1 MAQAPPLTLIFHGK
15 TSAPIGRTDLTRLA
29 FSFLRSCVLGSYPA
43 DMDSSPL
50 SPDDFRAA
58 AEVYRELGPDYGE
71 AVAQSFIDQ
80 VNREIVARAA
90 AEASRAQ
97 QPAQVS
103 KLHKHRPPVS
113 GLASGAVVSAVSL
126 ISVLTLMHGSAAA
139 RADWYQWLLGALLV
153 SVVVSVGVAAARK
166 VQINGRLAK

>member
-1 MAQAPPLTLIFHGK
+1 
-15 TSAPIGRTDLTRLA
+15 
-29 FSFLRSCVLGSYPA
+29 
-43 DMDSSPL
+43 MDSSPL

-58 AEVYRELGPDYGE
+58 AEVYRELGPDYGD

-97 QPAQVS
+97 RPADVS

-113 GLASGAVVSAVSL
+113 RLASGAVVSAVSL
-126 ISVLTLMHGSAAA
+126 ISVLILMHGSAAA
-139 RADWYQWLLGALLV
+139 RADWYRARADWGQWILGALLV
-153 SVVVSVGVAAARK
+153 SVVVSIGVAAARK
-166 VQINGRLAK
+166 VQSNGRLAK

>member
-1 MAQAPPLTLIFHGK
+1 
-15 TSAPIGRTDLTRLA
+15 
-29 FSFLRSCVLGSYPA
+29 
-43 DMDSSPL
+43 MDRSPL

-58 AEVYRELGPDYGE
+58 AEVYRELGPEYGE
-71 AVAQSFIDQ
+71 AVAQSFIDH

-90 AEASRAQ
+90 AQVSRAQ
-97 QPAQVS
+97 RPADVP

-113 GLASGAVVSAVSL
+113 GLASGAVVTAVSL
-126 ISVLTLMHGSAAA
+126 ISVLILMQGSAAA

>member
-1 MAQAPPLTLIFHGK
+1 
-15 TSAPIGRTDLTRLA
+15 
-29 FSFLRSCVLGSYPA
+29 
-43 DMDSSPL
+43 MDSSPL

-71 AVAQSFIDQ
+71 AVAQSFIDR
-80 VNREIVARAA
+80 VNREIVTRAA
-90 AEASRAQ
+90 AQVSRAER
-97 QPAQVS
+97 PADVP
-103 KLHKHRPPVS
+103 KLHKHQPQVS

-126 ISVLTLMHGSAAA
+126 IFVLILMHGSAAA

-153 SVVVSVGVAAARK
+153 SAVVSVGVTAARK

>member
-80 VNREIVARAA
+80 VNRRELTRPARAGPKL
-90 AEASRAQ
+90 
-97 QPAQVS
+97 PAHNN
-103 KLHKHRPPVS
+103 LHRCRS
-113 GLASGAVVSAVSL
+113 CTSTGL
-126 ISVLTLMHGSAAA
+126 
-139 RADWYQWLLGALLV
+139 R
-153 SVVVSVGVAAARK
+153 
-166 VQINGRLAK
+166 